1 MLINDMDEVIK
12 LMEDTNAQGKIIAKY
27 NHLEKI
33 YNYLNEN
40 EAYIMLP
47 NVALSNIN
55 DYINDLDLF
64 EIKNQIFYI
73 IGFLNKLSKDAENID
88 ELKVDDIKIL
98 KDQAVELDEKIR
110 TNWQQY
116 IREKNTDILD
126 SLILLEKLVDNKVQV
141 LQLKTMINNIGK
153 NWPVSKEDLDKYKVA
168 LNEST
173 QLIDSLNVTD
183 NVKDFLLLVTKGE
196 ATLGDIDDSIF
207 DWLKKHNL
215 IQKMKIQPI

>member
-33 YNYLNEN
+33 YNNLNEN

-183 NVKDFLLLVTKGE
+183 NVKISYSLLLKGS
-196 ATLGDIDDSIF
+196 DS
-207 DWLKKHNL
+207 W
-215 IQKMKIQPI
+215 

>member
-33 YNYLNEN
+33 YNNLNEN

-141 LQLKTMINNIGK
+141 LQLKTMINNRQNCRI
-153 NWPVSKEDLDKYKVA
+153 SQEDSNKIK
-168 LNEST
+168 
-173 QLIDSLNVTD
+173 
-183 NVKDFLLLVTKGE
+183 LL
-196 ATLGDIDDSIF
+196 
-207 DWLKKHNL
+207 
-215 IQKMKIQPI
+215 

>member
-1 MLINDMDEVIK
+1 MDEVIK

-33 YNYLNEN
+33 YNNLNEN